1 MFLSALSIYMTL
13 LSVSV
18 ANLDFDAKELLQKY
32 GPKVCPYTNFCHTNA
47 TKVHEDTRKSEPCCK
62 PCSCEDTCW
71 ELGNCCPDKQPRQ
84 TSNSTCKVPITKQGT
99 ISYTLNRYFVVD
111 HCPAEEKNMTLREKC
126 QSGNKSSIEDYIWV
140 SHKLTGKIFENKYC
154 ALCNGVGE
162 SLPWNIRTTCKD
174 VLAVSLSETV
184 DFILSNPCSII
195 NEAPKMLM
203 DVTNRFVCHLPEI
216 TQCNETGAWEKFDQ
230 NLDIACNALKQTFVF
245 YYDVARTHQ
254 GRVYKNVFCF
264 ICNIGES
271 PPALCRER
279 SKNRSVYAS
288 GFTALFDFKFLTQPK
303 KSNTVKGGC
312 NVDEVLDSFTVRI
325 YIYFFIYLLC
335 VI

>member
-1 MFLSALSIYMTL
+1 MTF

-18 ANLDFDAKELLQKY
+18 ANLDFDAKQLLQQY
-32 GPKVCPYTNFCHTNA
+32 GPKVCPYSNFCHTNA
-47 TKVHEDTRKSEPCCK
+47 TKVHEDTSELEPCCE
-62 PCSCEDTCW
+62 PCSCEDTCS

-84 TSNSTCKVPITKQGT
+84 TLISAACKDTLTKQGNKL
-99 ISYTLNRYFVVD
+99 YTLNSYFVVD
-111 HCPAEEKNMTLREKC
+111 HCPAEEKNTTLREKC
-126 QSGNKSSIEDYIWV
+126 QSRNKSSIEDYVWV
-140 SHKLTGKIFENKYC
+140 SDKLTGKIFENKYC

-174 VLAVSLSETV
+174 ILAVSLSETV

-203 DVTNRFVCHLPEI
+203 DVTNRFVCLLPEI
-216 TQCNETGAWEKFDQ
+216 TQCNETGAWEKYDQ
-230 NLDIACNALKQTFVF
+230 NLDIACNALMQTVVS
-245 YYDVARTHQ
+245 YSDVDHTRR

-271 PPALCRER
+271 PPALCQKR
-279 SKNRSVYAS
+279 SKSRSVYPS

-303 KSNTVKGGC
+303 ESNTVKGVC
-312 NVDEVLDSFTVRI
+312 DVDEILDSFTVRI
-325 YIYFFIYLLC
+325 FFLFIGCHLMEIY
-335 VI
+335 V